1 MKVSVSLRPQD
12 LAFVDQYSEQNAR
25 TRSSVIQQAI
35 ALLREAELE
44 AQYDQA
50 FGEWQGTEDAAL
62 WDSVTGDGL
71 EELD

>member
-1 MKVSVSLRPQD
+1 MKVSVSLPPKD
-12 LAFVDQYSEQNAR
+12 LDFVDRYREPKAR
-25 TRSSVIQQAI
+25 TRSAVIQQAI

-50 FGEWQGTEDAAL
+50 FAEWEGTEDAKL

-71 EELD
+71 AELD